1 MADTE
6 HSDLRSG
13 AGRVRVGTV
22 EAGGGVVAGA
32 RFDEPYIGF
41 SAYDESRTEFLGGR
55 DSEILVIVSNIRVS
69 PLTVLYGPTGVG
81 KSSTLCAGVMPALKR
96 VADADPELA
105 DVAPAVVY
113 FKEWQAA
120 GFERALNE
128 ACLDAVDWGTA
139 GRPPLPADHHLDDIV
154 RAAQQ
159 RDASVI
165 FIFDQ
170 FEDYLTSGNRAGCEF
185 DRVIARLVNRRDL
198 SANLLIS
205 IQEDHLAKLDRLRAR
220 IPHLLGNAI
229 RMDPLDE
236 ANAARAIRKPL
247 EAFNQHASDAERT
260 LMGEGDEDPVP
271 VVIADGRADGL
282 IEPAFLQLVMR
293 QLWRAETKLW
303 GGEPSRHRML
313 RRSVLVNRLGGV
325 RAVLDSHLNTTL
337 AAALTH
343 RELPIAAR
351 IFRALV
357 NSHGDKVSLFSEE
370 IARAVEPPVKRNVR
384 RMLDSWSA
392 PAAAADPV
400 WAPALT
406 VLRKLEAVKLLRR
419 IPGDRYELFHQ
430 VLAPS
435 VLAWR
440 RRFERQHER
449 RMLILTASL
458 VALAVS
464 TVLAV
469 IVGLVVRQRTLD
481 KRARSTLF
489 AQYARDVPQRDPPLA
504 MTLAL
509 YSLSQFPSASARDV
523 LLMAMDRT
531 VGRLPGHAGQVASV
545 AFNGDGSLLASAG
558 ADNAVKFW
566 HVADELLAGSFS
578 PHHYAVNAVAFRPNH
593 LQLLTASDDR
603 TAVLWDISDTS
614 APRKVFTLGAET
626 PVRQHTDEIWGAAVS
641 PDGKYAV
648 TASKDRTAK
657 LWDLDTGQWV
667 RDFLGH
673 TDSVVVAAFS
683 ADSRTIATGGL
694 DKEVRVWSV
703 SSPASYTLSGHSDY
717 IYGLS
722 FSPDG
727 KQLASGGWDQTV
739 LVWNLASRTI
749 ATRLAATNRVW
760 GVKFSPSGKQL
771 AAATRDGNL
780 NVWDTGTGGRDAMS
794 GNTGVLT
801 EIAYSPA
808 GSAIAAGTLDGGV
821 RLFSLPGLKEL
832 SGQLTSAT
840 VSTNGVLIAG
850 GVESTPA
857 LDPTYDIKLW
867 QVQDGR
873 FERTFDPAH
882 RHTGEVV
889 SVAVSDDRQYVFTGS
904 RDNTARLWSA
914 DGTFLGEARP
924 EPHAHANVV
933 QGVALDASAA
943 RLATASWDGTV
954 GVWERSGREIVFK
967 TQFQPFGG
975 DRVYAVVFAP
985 DSRHLA
991 SGGYA
996 EYVRIDDL
1004 ADEKSVV
1011 KLSLPPK
1018 RKQTAFAVRYSPDGS
1033 SLIAGFDDG
1042 SLYVWRRDASGW
1054 QTTPVELDGHNTSIT
1069 YMTFDN
1075 GGARFATSSTD
1086 GASRVWESG
1095 SGQLIMTVPSRG
1107 EAIRALV
1114 FHGEAPHEQLLT
1126 VSVSGR
1132 LRDEKIDWDPSDW
1145 SDPDSLLNLA
1155 AQRARPLTPVECRR
1169 YFNGSCPDDVPH
1181 VKSN

>member
-6 HSDLRSG
+6 HPDLRSG
-13 AGRVRVGTV
+13 AGSVRLGTAQ
-22 EAGGGVVAGA
+22 AGEGVVAGA
-32 RFDEPYIGF
+32 SFDEPYIGF

-55 DSEILVIVSNIRVS
+55 DSETLVIVSNIRVS

-96 VADADPELA
+96 VATVDPAVA

-113 FKEWQAA
+113 FKEWQAP
-120 GFERALNE
+120 GFERAIND
-128 ACLDAVDWGTA
+128 ACLEAVDWGA
-139 GRPPLPADHHLDDIV
+139 EGRPPLPADYHLDDIV

-159 RDASVI
+159 RDETVI

-170 FEDYLTSGNRAGCEF
+170 FEDYLTAGSRDGAEF

-198 SANLLIS
+198 SANVLIS

-220 IPHLLGNAI
+220 IPHLLGNAL

-247 EAFNQHASDAERT
+247 EAFNQQAPEAERT
-260 LMGEGDEDPVP
+260 VMGEGDEDPVP

-293 QLWRAETKLW
+293 QLWREETRIWRGDPAK
-303 GGEPSRHRML
+303 RRML

-325 RAVLDSHLNTTL
+325 QSLIDSHLNSTL
-337 AAALTH
+337 ARALTH

-351 IFRALV
+351 IFRSLV
-357 NSHGDKVSLFSEE
+357 NSHGDKVALFSEE
-370 IARAVEPPVKRNVR
+370 IARAVEPPVSRNVR

-400 WAPALT
+400 YTPALT
-406 VLRKLEAVKLLRR
+406 VLRKLEVVKLLRR

-440 RRFERQHER
+440 RTFERRHER

-458 VALAVS
+458 VALTVS
-464 TVLAV
+464 VVMAV

-545 AFNGDGSLLASAG
+545 AFNGDGTLLASAG
-558 ADNAVKFW
+558 SDNAVKFW
-566 HVADELLAGSFS
+566 RVGDERLAGSFS
-578 PHHYAVNAVAFRPNH
+578 PHHYAVNAAVFRPNH
-593 LQLLTASDDR
+593 QQLLTASDDKS
-603 TAVLWDISDTS
+603 AILWDVTDVS
-614 APRKVFTLGAET
+614 APQRVVTLGADA
-626 PVRQHTDEIWGAAVS
+626 PAHQHADEIWGAAVS

-648 TASKDRTAK
+648 TVSKDRTAK

-667 RDFLGH
+667 RDFVGH

-683 ADSRTIATGGL
+683 PDSRTIATGGL
-694 DKEVRVWSV
+694 DKDVRVWDL
-703 SSPASYTLSGHSDY
+703 ASGASHTLSGHSDY
-717 IYGLS
+717 VYGLG

-727 KQLASGGWDQTV
+727 KQLASGGWDQVV
-739 LVWNLASRTI
+739 LVWNLANRTI

-760 GVKFSPSGKQL
+760 GVRFSPSGKQI

-780 NVWDTGTGGRDAMS
+780 NVWDTATGGHDAMS

-801 EIAYSPA
+801 EIAYSPT

-840 VSTNGVLIAG
+840 VSSNGALIAG

-857 LDPTYDIKLW
+857 TEPTYDVKLW
-867 QVQDGR
+867 QVQGGS
-873 FERTFDPAH
+873 FERLFDPAH
-882 RHTGEVV
+882 RHVGEVV

-904 RDNTARLWSA
+904 RDHTARLWSA
-914 DGTFLGEARP
+914 DGSYVGDAIPGLL
-924 EPHAHANVV
+924 PHSNVV
-933 QGVALDASAA
+933 QGVALDASAS

-954 GVWERSGREIVFK
+954 GVWERSGTQLTFK
-967 TQFQPFGG
+967 KQFPPFAG

-996 EYVRIDDL
+996 DFVRIDDL
-1004 ADEKSVV
+1004 ADEHAVI
-1011 KLSLPPK
+1011 KLMLPPK
-1018 RKQTAFAVRYSPDGS
+1018 RKQTAFAIRYSPDGS
-1033 SLIAGFDDG
+1033 SLVAGFDDG
-1042 SLYVWRRDASGW
+1042 SLYIWKREAAGW

-1069 YMTFDN
+1069 YVTFDKD
-1075 GGARFATSSTD
+1075 GGRFATSSTD
-1086 GASRVWESG
+1086 GTSRVWDTA

-1114 FHGEAPHEQLLT
+1114 FHGQSPHEQLLT

-1132 LRDEKIDWDPSDW
+1132 LRDEKIDWDPGDW

-1155 AQRARPLTPVECRR
+1155 AQRARPLSAAECQR
-1169 YFNGSCPDDVPH
+1169 YFNGACPDDVPH
-1181 VKSN
+1181 QK

>member
-1 MADTE
+1 M
-6 HSDLRSG
+6 
-13 AGRVRVGTV
+13 
-22 EAGGGVVAGA
+22 
-32 RFDEPYIGF
+32 DEPYIGF
-41 SAYDESRTEFLGGR
+41 SAYDEARAEFLGGR
-55 DSEILVIVSNIRVS
+55 DSEILVIVSNVRVS

-96 VADADPELA
+96 VAAADPAMA
-105 DVAPAVVY
+105 DEAPAVVY

-120 GFERALNE
+120 GFERALNDT
-128 ACLDAVDWGTA
+128 CLDAVDWGDA
-139 GRPPLPADHHLDDIV
+139 GRPALPEDHHLDDIV

-170 FEDYLTSGNRAGCEF
+170 FEDYLIAGGRAGSEF

-236 ANAARAIRKPL
+236 ANAAKAIRKPL
-247 EAFNQHASDAERT
+247 EAFNQHAPATHRT
-260 LMGEGDEDPVP
+260 VMGEGDEDPVP

-293 QLWRAETKLW
+293 QLWREETRLW
-303 GGEPSRHRML
+303 AGDATKHRML

-325 RAVLDSHLNTTL
+325 AAVIDSHLNTTL
-337 AAALTH
+337 AATLTH

-351 IFRALV
+351 IFRSLV

-370 IARAVEPPVKRNVR
+370 IARAVEPQVKRNVR

-406 VLRKLEAVKLLRR
+406 VLRKLEAARLLRR

-430 VLAPS
+430 VLAPA

-440 RRFERQHER
+440 RRFEQQHER
-449 RMLILTASL
+449 RMLIQTASVVAL
-458 VALAVS
+458 VAS

-523 LLMAMDRT
+523 LLLAMDRT

-545 AFNGDGSLLASAG
+545 AFNGDGSLLASG
-558 ADNAVKFW
+558 GSDNAVKFW
-566 HVADELLAGSFS
+566 HPGDERLAASFS
-578 PHHYAVNAVAFRPNH
+578 PHHYAINAVVFRPGH
-593 LQLLTASDDR
+593 QQLLTASDDK
-603 TAVLWDISDTS
+603 TAILWDVSDPAS
-614 APRKVFTLGAET
+614 PQQVFTLGAAT
-626 PVRQHTDEIWGAAVS
+626 PAHQHADEIWGAAVS

-648 TASKDRTAK
+648 TVSKDRLGK
-657 LWDLDTGQWV
+657 LWDLDTGQWL
-667 RDFLGH
+667 RDFAGH

-683 ADSRTIATGGL
+683 PDSRTVATGGL
-694 DKEVRVWSV
+694 DKEVRLWNV
-703 SSPASYTLSGHSDY
+703 STGASSTLAGHSDY
-717 IYGLS
+717 VYGLS

-727 KQLASGGWDQTV
+727 RQLASGGWDQTV
-739 LVWNLASRTI
+739 IVWNLADRSI
-749 ATRLAATNRVW
+749 ATHLAATNRVW
-760 GVKFSPSGKQL
+760 GVRFSPSGKQL

-780 NVWDTGTGGRDAMS
+780 NVWDLSTGARDAMS

-801 EIAYSPA
+801 EIAYSPS
-808 GSAIAAGTLDGGV
+808 GSAIAAGTLDGGI

-840 VSTNGVLIAG
+840 VSSNGVLIAG
-850 GVESTPA
+850 GVESTAA
-857 LDPTYDIKLW
+857 LQSTYDIKLW
-867 QVQDGR
+867 QVLDGK
-873 FERTFDPAH
+873 FERVFDPAH
-882 RHTGEVV
+882 RHSGEVV
-889 SVAVSDDRQYVFTGS
+889 SVAVSEDRQYVFTGS
-904 RDNTARLWSA
+904 RDRTARLWSA
-914 DGTFLGEARP
+914 DGTFIGEARP
-924 EPHAHANVV
+924 EPHAHENVV
-933 QGVALDASAA
+933 QGVALDASAS

-954 GVWERSGREIVFK
+954 GVWERSDTQITFK
-967 TQFQPFGG
+967 TQLRPFDG

-1018 RKQTAFAVRYSPDGS
+1018 RKQTAFAIRYSPDGS

-1042 SLYVWRRDASGW
+1042 SLYVWRHDASGW

-1069 YMTFDN
+1069 YMTFDID
-1075 GGARFATSSTD
+1075 GSRFATSSTD
-1086 GASRVWESG
+1086 GTSRVWDSK

-1114 FHGEAPHEQLLT
+1114 FHGQSPHEQLLT

-1132 LRDEKIDWDPSDW
+1132 LRDEKIDWDPGDW
-1145 SDPDSLLNLA
+1145 SDPESLLNVA
-1155 AQRARPLTPVECRR
+1155 AQRARPLTPTECRR

-1181 VKSN
+1181 QR

>member
-6 HSDLRSG
+6 YPDLRSG
-13 AGRVRVGTV
+13 AGPVRLGTV
-22 EAGGGVVAGA
+22 EAGGGVIAGET
-32 RFDEPYIGF
+32 FDEPYVGF
-41 SAYDESRTEFLGGR
+41 SAYDESRAEFLGGR

-96 VADADPELA
+96 VTSVDPAMADA
-105 DVAPAVVY
+105 APAVVY

-120 GFERALNE
+120 GFERAINE
-128 ACLDAVDWGTA
+128 VCLDAVDWGA
-139 GRPPLPADHHLDDIV
+139 EGRPHLPDDHHLDDIV

-159 RDASVI
+159 RDGAVI

-170 FEDYLTSGNRAGCEF
+170 FEDYLIAGNRTGSEF

-198 SANLLIS
+198 SANVLIS

-229 RMDPLDE
+229 RMDPLE
-236 ANAARAIRKPL
+236 EVNAARAIRKPL
-247 EAFNQHASDAERT
+247 EAFNQHAPGAERT
-260 LMGEGDEDPVP
+260 VMGEGDEDPVP

-293 QLWRAETKLW
+293 QLWREESRVWA
-303 GGEPSRHRML
+303 GDPSKPRML

-325 RAVLDSHLNTTL
+325 QAVIDSHLNTTL

-351 IFRALV
+351 IFRSLV

-370 IARAVEPPVKRNVR
+370 IARAVEPQVPRNMR
-384 RMLDSWSA
+384 RMLESWSA
-392 PAAAADPV
+392 QTAAADPV

-406 VLRKLEAVKLLRR
+406 VLRKLEVVKLLRR

-440 RRFERQHER
+440 RRFEQQHER

-464 TVLAV
+464 IVMAV
-469 IVGLVVRQRTLD
+469 VVGLVVRQRTLD

-523 LLMAMDRT
+523 LLLAMDRT
-531 VGRLPGHAGQVASV
+531 VGRLPGHAGQVAAV
-545 AFNGDGSLLASAG
+545 AFNDDGTVLASAG

-566 HVADELLAGSFS
+566 HVGDERLAGSFS
-578 PHHYAVNAVAFRPNH
+578 PHHYAVNAVAFRPNAQ
-593 LQLLTASDDR
+593 QLLTASDDKS
-603 TAVLWDISDTS
+603 AILWDVRDITS
-614 APRKVFTLGAET
+614 PQKVFTLGVDT
-626 PVRQHTDEIWGAAVS
+626 PANLHEDEIWGAAVS
-641 PDGKYAV
+641 RDGKYAATV
-648 TASKDRTAK
+648 SKDHTVK
-657 LWDLDTGQWV
+657 LWDLDTGLWI
-667 RDFLGH
+667 RDFVGH

-683 ADSRTIATGGL
+683 PDGRTMATGGL
-694 DKEVRVWSV
+694 DKEVRVWDV
-703 SSPASYTLSGHSDY
+703 ASGTSYVLAGHSDY
-717 IYGLS
+717 VYGLS

-727 KQLASGGWDQTV
+727 KQLASGGWDQVV

-749 ATRLAATNRVW
+749 ATRLPATNRVW
-760 GVKFSPSGKQL
+760 GVRFSPSGKQI

-780 NVWDTGTGGRDAMS
+780 NVWDTATGGHDAMS

-801 EIAYSPA
+801 EIAYSPN

-840 VSTNGVLIAG
+840 VSNNGVLIAG
-850 GVESTPA
+850 GVESTPSA
-857 LDPTYDIKLW
+857 DPTYDVKLW
-867 QVQDGR
+867 QVQGGL
-873 FERTFDPAH
+873 FERMFDPAH
-882 RHTGEVV
+882 RHSGEVV
-889 SVAVSDDRQYVFTGS
+889 AVAVSDDRQYVFTGS
-904 RDNTARLWSA
+904 RDRTARLWSA
-914 DGTFLGEARP
+914 DGTFIGEATP
-924 EPHAHANVV
+924 EPHAHSNVV
-933 QGVALDASAA
+933 QGVALDASAS

-954 GVWERSGREIVFK
+954 AVWERSGAQITFK
-967 TQFQPFGG
+967 KQFQPFAG
-975 DRVYAVVFAP
+975 DRVYSVVFAP

-996 EYVRIDDL
+996 DYVRIDDL
-1004 ADEKSVV
+1004 ADENMAVQ
-1011 KLSLPPK
+1011 LSLPPK
-1018 RKQTAFAVRYSPDGS
+1018 RKQTAFVIRFSPDAS
-1033 SLIAGFDDG
+1033 SLVAGFDDG
-1042 SLYVWRRDASGW
+1042 SLYVWRRDATGW
-1054 QTTPVELDGHNTSIT
+1054 QTMPDELDGHNTSIT
-1069 YMTFDN
+1069 YVTFDKD
-1075 GGARFATSSTD
+1075 GARFATSSTD
-1086 GASRVWESG
+1086 GTSRVWDAR

-1114 FHGEAPHEQLLT
+1114 FHGESPHEQLLT

-1132 LRDEKIDWDPSDW
+1132 LRDEKIDWDPGDW
-1145 SDPDSLLNLA
+1145 SDPNSLLNVA
-1155 AQRARPLTPVECRR
+1155 AQRARPLTRIECQR
-1169 YFNGSCPDDVPH
+1169 YFNGACPADVPH
-1181 VKSN
+1181 VK